1 MKYTIDAKDK
11 KLGRV
16 ASQAAGYLIGKSL
29 VTVTKNNVSDVK
41 VEIINASKLVIDP
54 NKATA
59 TKFYHHSG
67 YPGGIKK
74 MTLAEFITKKGYPEL
89 VRKTIY
95 GMLPTN
101 SLRSKMIKNLN
112 VTE

>member
-1 MKYTIDAKDK
+1 MKYTIDAQNK

-16 ASQAAGYLIGKSL
+16 ASEAAGYLMGKSL
-29 VTVTKNNVSDVK
+29 VTVTKNTVSNVK
-41 VEIINASKLVIDP
+41 VEVINASKLDIDSKRAK
-54 NKATA
+54 NVD
-59 TKFYHHSG
+59 FYHHSG

-74 MTLAEFITKKGYPEL
+74 MTLAEFIEKKGHQEL

-101 SLRSKMIKNLN
+101 SLRSKMIKNLTVN
-112 VTE
+112 E

>member
-1 MKYTIDAKDK
+1 MKYTLDAQNK

-16 ASQAAGYLIGKSL
+16 ASQAASLLMGKAL
-29 VTVTKNNVSDVK
+29 TDVTRNTISDVK
-41 VEIINASKLVIDP
+41 VHITNASKLDIDRK
-54 NKATA
+54 KAIT
-59 TKFYHHSG
+59 TDFYHHSG

-74 MTLAEFITKKGYPEL
+74 ITLAEYIEKKGYKEL
-89 VRKTIY
+89 MRKTIY

-101 SLRSKMIKNLN
+101 SLRSRMIKNLV

>member
-1 MKYTIDAKDK
+1 MKYTIDAQDK

-16 ASQAAGYLIGKSL
+16 ASQAASFLMGKSL
-29 VTVTKNNVSDVK
+29 TNVTKNKVADVE
-41 VEIINASKLVIDP
+41 VHITNASKLDIDRK
-54 NKATA
+54 KAIA
-59 TKFYHHSG
+59 TDFYHHSG

-74 MTLAEFITKKGYPEL
+74 MTLAEYIEKKGYKEL
-89 VRKTIY
+89 MRKTIY

-101 SLRSKMIKNLN
+101 TLRSKMIKNLI